1 MVRWNGIVYL
11 ISNTYSTDD
20 YGVRRKV
27 ETKRKVRAD
36 IASTT
41 AGEFYEAGRAGL
53 KASDVTITIPVRKY
67 QGEELLEYK
76 GKRLSIYRT
85 YSSATDL
92 LELHCEEKGGNNGEE
107 Q

>member
-11 ISNTYSTDD
+11 IKNEYSTDD

-36 IASTT
+36 VTSTT
-41 AGEFYEAGRAGL
+41 ASEFFEAGRAGL
-53 KASDVTITIPVRKY
+53 QASDITFTIPARKY

-85 YSSATDL
+85 YTSATDL
-92 LELHCEEKGGNNGEE
+92 LELHCEEKGGNNG
-107 Q
+107 